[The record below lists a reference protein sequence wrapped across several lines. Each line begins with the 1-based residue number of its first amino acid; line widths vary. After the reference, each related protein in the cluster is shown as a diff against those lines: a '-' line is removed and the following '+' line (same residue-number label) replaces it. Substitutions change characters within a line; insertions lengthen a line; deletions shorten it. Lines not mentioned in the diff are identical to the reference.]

1 MNLVWLGNKD
11 SQQIFELYKGDFAD
25 GWSQKMLCDAFE
37 TGRFLAL
44 GIETEQKLVGVIT
57 CSTTL
62 FDADIES
69 VFIKK
74 EYRKQGLAT
83 MLITELEKALI
94 EKNIEK
100 IFLEV
105 RLSNLSAQN
114 LYIKNGFNKINVRKS
129 YYSDGE
135 DAVILAKE
143 LKK

>member
-1 MNLVWLGNKD
+1 MNLSRLNANDCDKIAD
-11 SQQIFELYKGDFAD
+11 LYKGDFAD
-25 GWSQKMLCDAFE
+25 GWSKTMLEDAFNAN
-37 TGRFLAL
+37 RFLVF
-44 GIETEQKLVGVIT
+44 GISDENNLVGVIT

-74 EYRKQGLAT
+74 EFRKQGLASL
-83 MLITELEKALI
+83 LITELEKYLV
-94 EKNIEK
+94 NNSIEK

-105 RLSNLSAQN
+105 RAKNMVAQN
-114 LYIKNGFNKINVRKS
+114 LYVKHGFEKISQRKN

-135 DAVILAKE
+135 DAVVMAKE